1 MNDFL
6 DNLANRQ
13 YDKMIKRIEIGDIE
27 VEDDPKVK
35 LKDMDSDFEV
45 DIDFT
50 IDLTEE

>member
-13 YDKMIKRIEIGDIE
+13 YDKMIKRIEIEDIE

-35 LKDMDSDFEV
+35 LRDMDSDFEV